1 MALSGTVNTGNYQGR
16 YLSLTWTATQ
26 NIANN
31 TSTIKWTLKGAGN
44 ATSSW
49 YRAGPFQV
57 TINGVTTTIAA
68 TSPRLQL
75 YNGTVVKTGSTT
87 ITHNADG
94 TKSFSISVKGAIYS
108 ASYNNEGSG
117 TFTLNTIPRASTFT
131 RSGTA
136 TMGNAQT
143 ITITRATSSFTHKL
157 YYTWAGTK
165 TLIASN
171 VGTSYTWT
179 PAVSMAT
186 KIPNATS
193 GSCTLTCETYSGST
207 LVGTKTLSFTLS
219 VPASVVPTISA
230 FTLTEANEAIK
241 GKFSAF
247 VNSQSKIAYSV
258 TAAGAQSSTIK
269 SYSVSIVGQSFA
281 KSSGTTAVIAANYA
295 GTHKANVTVTDSR
308 GRTASKTVDFTV
320 FAYAPPK
327 FTAFSAQR
335 CNADGTLNDDGE
347 YLSLTVG
354 TAVAAVNNENTVAY
368 ELYYKKTS
376 DSEYTKLAF
385 SGSGYSYNGT
395 TVFTS
400 PTFSV
405 DNSFNIRFQI
415 TDAFAT
421 ITRNETLS
429 SAKPILD
436 ILPDGSGMA
445 AGKVA
450 EKAGVFD
457 FGFQALHTEGVTAP
471 LLEKGTNFDDIR
483 TPNIYNLLG
492 TAEAEYLNCP
502 ISTGTASL
510 EVKECGNSFQKHQIL
525 KTCSKTNPMTYERFY
540 YSSSWGEWVNTSA
553 FGGNLLW
560 SGAMHMQESHTIALS
575 QKISEQPNGIVLVF
589 SEYEGGAAKDYMF
602 QHKFIPKY
610 IVAAH
615 SGVGHC
621 IILCNN
627 TLNVLAA
634 KYLYISNDSIKGHAN
649 NASTGTATSGVVY
662 TNNRFVLRYVIG
674 V

>member
-1 MALSGTVNTGNYQGR
+1 MALSGTVNTGSYQGR

-94 TKSFSISVKGAIYS
+94 TKSFTISVKGAIYS
-108 ASYNNEGSG
+108 ASYNKEGSG
-117 TFTLNTIPRASTFT
+117 TFTLNTIPRASSFS

-179 PAVSMAT
+179 PAVSMAA

-219 VPASVVPTISA
+219 VPSSVVPTISA
-230 FTLTEANEAIK
+230 FTLTEAVTEIAN
-241 GKFSAF
+241 KFSAF
-247 VNSQSKIAYSV
+247 VNSQSKIKYSV
-258 TAAGAQSSTIK
+258 TAAGAQGSTIK
-269 SYSVSIVGQSFA
+269 SYNVSIVGQKFA
-281 KSSGTTAVIAANYA
+281 ASSGTTAVIAANFA
-295 GTHKANVTVTDSR
+295 GTHTATVTVTDSR
-308 GRTASKTVDFTV
+308 GRTASKSVNFTVYDYAAPAFTV
-320 FAYAPPK
+320 FAAD
-327 FTAFSAQR
+327 R

-354 TAVAAVNNENTVAY
+354 VKVAPVNNENSVAY
-368 ELYYKKTS
+368 ALSYKKTS
-376 DSEYTKLAF
+376 DSDYTAIAF
-385 SGSGYSYNGT
+385 SGSGYEYSET
-395 TVFTS
+395 IVFES

-405 DNSFNIRFQI
+405 DNSYNIRFQV
-415 TDAFAT
+415 TDAFTTVAKNT
-421 ITRNETLS
+421 KLS
-429 SAKPILD
+429 TAKPILD

-450 EKAGVFD
+450 ELAGVFD
-457 FGFQALHTEGVTAP
+457 FGFQALYSEGVKNIVAEKSNDLNDFLKPNIYVSVNKGTETYANAPTGLTGTFTLEVMSAGAEGQLLQRLTSCSKTDPNVYTRLYYQGAWGSWIRQFEVSLYNNTSGSTGTITLTESVENFEYIEIFYTDNNNKVGGSCKVYSPQGKTLSLSVIEAGSAVTTYFRRTSYVVSGTTITPDIENAGYVRINTATP
-471 LLEKGTNFDDIR
+471 SHTAGTNFIKICR
-483 TPNIYNLLG
+483 VVG
-492 TAEAEYLNCP
+492 
-502 ISTGTASL
+502 
-510 EVKECGNSFQKHQIL
+510 F
-525 KTCSKTNPMTYERFY
+525 ERGF
-540 YSSSWGEWVNTSA
+540 
-553 FGGNLLW
+553 
-560 SGAMHMQESHTIALS
+560 M
-575 QKISEQPNGIVLVF
+575 
-589 SEYEGGAAKDYMF
+589 
-602 QHKFIPKY
+602 
-610 IVAAH
+610 
-615 SGVGHC
+615 
-621 IILCNN
+621 
-627 TLNVLAA
+627 
-634 KYLYISNDSIKGHAN
+634 
-649 NASTGTATSGVVY
+649 
-662 TNNRFVLRYVIG
+662 
-674 V
+674 